1 METKIFFPRVFFF
14 FMAVFLFV
22 ATLSANEPVVTL
34 NAEPIGDQ
42 LTDYEVTI
50 TIYHEGKK
58 SRSHYLDS
66 VVLLL
71 NEVPFKVW
79 QYSQKESPKDFPLIL
94 KEKIKIS
101 PSGPSM
107 IAAKAICTSDGESDR
122 VSLKIIPGKSY

>member
-1 METKIFFPRVFFF
+1 MKTKKFFPSVVFF
-14 FMAVFLFV
+14 FMAVFLF
-22 ATLSANEPVVTL
+22 AAPLSANQPVVML
-34 NAEPIGDQ
+34 NAQPIGDQ

-50 TIYHEGKK
+50 TVYHEGK
-58 SRSHYLDS
+58 SRSHYLES
-66 VVLLL
+66 VVLLF

-107 IAAKAICTSDGESDR
+107 VAAKATCTSDGESDR
-122 VSLKIIPGKSY
+122 TSLQIIPGKSY

>member
-1 METKIFFPRVFFF
+1 MKTEKLFQRVFFF
-14 FMAVFLFV
+14 FMAVFLFA
-22 ATLSANEPVVTL
+22 ATLSANEPVVML

-50 TIYHEGKK
+50 TVYHEGKG
-58 SRSHYLDS
+58 RSHYLES
-66 VVLLL
+66 VTLLV

-79 QYSQKESPKDFPLIL
+79 RYSKKESPKDFPLIF

-107 IAAKAICTSDGESDR
+107 VAAKATCTSDGESDR
-122 VSLKIIPGKSY
+122 ASLQIIPGKSY

>member
-1 METKIFFPRVFFF
+1 MKTKKNFQRVFFF
-14 FMAVFLFV
+14 FMAVFLFA
-22 ATLSANEPVVTL
+22 ATLSANEPVVML

-50 TIYHEGKK
+50 TVYHEGKG
-58 SRSHYLDS
+58 RSHYLDS

-79 QYSQKESPKDFPLIL
+79 QYSQKDSPKDFPLIL
-94 KEKIKIS
+94 KETIKIS

-122 VSLKIIPGKSY
+122 VSLQIIPGKSY

>member
-1 METKIFFPRVFFF
+1 MKTKKIFPKVIFF
-14 FMAVFLFV
+14 FMAVFLFA
-22 ATLSANEPVVTL
+22 ATLSANEPEVML

-50 TIYHEGKK
+50 TVYHEGK
-58 SRSHYLDS
+58 SRSHYLEN
-66 VVLLL
+66 VILLL

-79 QYSQKESPKDFPLIL
+79 QYSQKDSPKDFPLIL

-107 IAAKAICTSDGESDR
+107 VVAKATCTSDGESDR
-122 VSLKIIPGKSY
+122 ASLQIIPGKSY

>member
-1 METKIFFPRVFFF
+1 MKTKIFFPRVIFF
-14 FMAVFLFV
+14 FMAVFLF
-22 ATLSANEPVVTL
+22 AINLSANEPVVML
-34 NAEPIGDQ
+34 KAQPIGDQ

-50 TIYHEGKK
+50 TVYHEGKG
-58 SRSHYLDS
+58 RSHYLEK

-79 QYSQKESPKDFPLIL
+79 QYSQKDSPKDFPLIL

-107 IAAKAICTSDGESDR
+107 VAAKATCTSDGESER
-122 VSLKIIPGKSY
+122 TALQIIPGKSY